1 MTTCTFSWRFKIQ
14 HIFCEILFSL
24 LLWTARCRE
33 QLSVSLT
40 LDMRR
45 AGNRK
50 WSLPNL
56 QGTCNEK
63 EYRCCSNLGNLGVI
77 AYYSIVLNDKPES
90 TKLYHGRP
98 IICMV
103 LQAFLHGV
111 ISPVSPITSEWEAI
125 PRFCTNIL
133 EIFKAICPLLSNTD
147 KI

>member
-1 MTTCTFSWRFKIQ
+1 MTTCTFSWRLKIQ
-14 HIFCEILFSL
+14 PILCEILFSL
-24 LLWTARCRE
+24 PLWTARCRE
-33 QLSVSLT
+33 QLSASLT
-40 LDMRR
+40 LEMRR

-50 WSLPNL
+50 WSKPNL

-63 EYRCCSNLGNLGVI
+63 EYLCCSNLGNLGVI
-77 AYYSIVLNDKPES
+77 AHYSIVLTDKPES
-90 TKLYHGRP
+90 TKLYHSSH

-111 ISPVSPITSEWEAI
+111 ISPASPIISEWEAI

-133 EIFKAICPLLSNTD
+133 EIFKAICPLLSSTH